1 MRRGTR
7 DIRAR
12 SGRDLPADRMLRRA
26 PAADRPGAQ
35 GGHQRT
41 RDRRIG
47 APSVGIA
54 LERPDCRR
62 REHPAAGGHD
72 VGHRAGGPVTWCVA

>member
-1 MRRGTR
+1 MRGGAR
-7 DIRAR
+7 DIRAT
-12 SGRDLPADRMLRRA
+12 SGRGLLADRTLRCA
-26 PAADRPGAQ
+26 SAADRPGAQ
-35 GGHQRT
+35 GGLQRT

-72 VGHRAGGPVTWCVA
+72 AGHRAGGPVTWCVA